1 MLDGEK
7 TPQEPTVFAEGGS
20 YLISGLPPGNSG
32 SGRFFRVLFQHA
44 IDCGFSVIS
53 PLPGQELTENERKQI
68 STIRNS
74 TVIITHPQ
82 YLGHSL
88 AQQLIE
94 NNTDVRLYVLDNGF
108 FCLQSYNHIA
118 GEMHECLTCLGDP
131 NKVNPTCSSFPI
143 AYPNPENTAFLRFL
157 QKYARKIRFFCQT
170 QGQQLLL
177 KRHFGDTV
185 WSTVV
190 GMSTNECVA
199 EDTTSPPDSVFD
211 LVYHGTP
218 HSAKGILFAVQLA
231 FLLPELRILFPCY
244 SDEIYNLI
252 GGRKIPLPENCSF
265 EPMTWETGL
274 KEHIIHCKMVLVP
287 SLWSAPVEG
296 SLIKSIFYNGRIGV
310 VDTTFGFHK
319 EIPDQFV
326 CRLTPDLGA
335 SAEKIRQIIHTP
347 SPRDEARRWSQRY
360 NESVNLNKIF
370 ECENS
375 FDSHIHQRG

>member
-1 MLDGEK
+1 MLDDEK
-7 TPQEPTVFAEGGS
+7 MPQEPTLFAEGGS

-74 TVIITHPQ
+74 TVIITHLQ
-82 YLGHSL
+82 YLGHGL

-94 NNTDVRLYVLDNGF
+94 NNTDVRLFVLDNGF

-118 GEMHECLTCLGDP
+118 GEMRECLTCLGDP
-131 NKVNPTCSSFPI
+131 NKVNPTCGSFPI
-143 AYPNPENTAFLRFL
+143 AYPNRENTAFLLFL

-170 QGQQLLL
+170 QGQQLML
-177 KRHFGDTV
+177 KRHFGDAV

-190 GMSTNECVA
+190 GMSTNECIV
-199 EDTTSPPDSVFD
+199 EDPTSPPDPAFD
-211 LVYHGTP
+211 LVYHGAA

-244 SDEIYNLI
+244 IDEIYSLI

-335 SAEKIRQIIHTP
+335 SAEKIRQTIYTP

-370 ECENS
+370 ERENS